1 MSNPISEFKKLVK
14 ESSKDWEK
22 NKERFSSRIL
32 GSGSS
37 SDASASYSGTPD
49 GAAVA
54 SQFSH
59 PNENW
64 GSSSDSGLDL
74 VIESGVS
81 ASFSKEKRKAQLDLG
96 HLVLDYFKEEPFQE
110 KVTAKRDGPG
120 RPRKPQEEKVKTIAI
135 KIRPEYIDML
145 KNLSFGRGMGTRIR
159 MIIDQWNDLKKREK
173 EQVEVLRK
181 AVGELDGALKKYA
194 KNYNRAENLEGN
206 EIVIKQM
213 EKACNNIRIL
223 LNVLKFELS
232 ELKGLLT
239 KEEYKNVEFSIH
251 YQPFKR

>member
-1 MSNPISEFKKLVK
+1 LVK
-14 ESSKDWEK
+14 ESKE
-22 NKERFSSRIL
+22 NKEKKLKRFSSKNFDEIP
-32 GSGSS
+32 GSRSG

-251 YQPFKR
+251 YKPGNR